1 MSLLCLKSL
10 SAQPFQDKDQRLV
23 SACVP
28 THSFSLATHTH
39 IFCVCLSHTNAD
51 ICTFLSPTCPLLPSL
66 HPHLFLLSLAL
77 SPIPV
82 SLSSQCPPTFHS
94 CFLHIPHLFPSIST
108 TPMSS
113 HCFSLFLSPTHV
125 CTHSF
130 THTHSLIH
138 THRILKMLN
147 SLHFLESTTL
157 SPISFN

>member
-23 SACVP
+23 SACFRLP
-28 THSFSLATHTH
+28 THTYSV
-39 IFCVCLSHTNAD
+39 CVSHTNAD
-51 ICTFLSPTCPLLPSL
+51 ICTFLSPTCLLLPSL
-66 HPHLFLLSLAL
+66 QPHLFLLSLHSPLFLSPSLPNAHP

-82 SLSSQCPPTFHS
+82 FSIFPIS
-94 CFLHIPHLFPSIST
+94 FLYLLP
-108 TPMSS
+108 PMSS

-147 SLHFLESTTL
+147 NLHFLESTTL
-157 SPISFN
+157 SPTSFN